1 MTMARRGAR
10 TTPRRK
16 ELRLI
21 IQPTSLAALAWAGAA
36 SGSAAESWRI
46 GTVLAARPL
55 GINPDGLL
63 VLQIGALTVEAEPP
77 RGQLPS
83 QFQVRVLTL
92 GAEPLLE
99 VMGASAPE
107 PAMQLAL
114 RERLPQQNGYGPLLA
129 TLDALAQRPA
139 LRQLP
144 AYLRPALALLEHG
157 VRTPAEITRG
167 EGLEEAINRSG
178 LFLESQLAQ
187 SQVDMAV
194 LSQEDW
200 KGALLRLASLLD
212 DYLPARRAP
221 SGGSETPPPLQQRG
235 PQAQPRVQLPPELL
249 SDDIDIDTLLSR
261 LHGEV
266 HAALARVEVAQLE
279 ATTVPAWMIEI
290 PLQGEAG
297 RDILQLQLQQQ
308 PGAEGG
314 SGWTLGFALDL
325 PALGPVQGELQLRD
339 LRLSVRLWAERADTA
354 RRLEQQFTALRHQ
367 LSASGLILDQL
378 SCQQGL
384 PQSAS
389 PHSAILL
396 KTMA

>member
-1 MTMARRGAR
+1 
-10 TTPRRK
+10 
-16 ELRLI
+16 LV
-21 IQPTSLAALAWAGAA
+21 IQPTSFAALTWAGAA

-55 GINPDGLL
+55 GLNPDGMM
-63 VLQIGALTVEAEPP
+63 VLQIGALAVETEAP
-77 RGQLPS
+77 RSQLPS

-92 GAEPLLE
+92 GAQPQLE
-99 VMGASAPE
+99 VIMPHTPE
-107 PAMQLAL
+107 PAIQVAM
-114 RERLPQQNGYGPLLA
+114 RERLPQQNGYAPLLA

-144 AYLRPALALLEHG
+144 PYLRPALALLEHV
-157 VRTPAEITRG
+157 VRTPTEVTRG
-167 EGLEEAINRSG
+167 EGLREAISRSG

-187 SQVDMAV
+187 SHLDMAA

-212 DYLPARRAP
+212 DYLPARRA
-221 SGGSETPPPLQQRG
+221 SSSVGSETPPPLQQRG
-235 PQAQPRVQLPPELL
+235 LQPQPRIALPPELL
-249 SDDIDIDTLLSR
+249 NDDVDALLSR

-290 PLQGEAG
+290 PLQGDG
-297 RDILQLQLQQQ
+297 GPDILQIQVQHNVD
-308 PGAEGG
+308 AEEA
-314 SGWTLGFALDL
+314 SAWTMGFTLDL

-339 LRLSVRLWAERADTA
+339 LRLAVRLWAERGGTV
-354 RRLEQQFTALRHQ
+354 RKLEHLFGPLRLQ
-367 LSASGLILDQL
+367 LAATGLILDQL

-384 PQSAS
+384 PHACS

>member
-1 MTMARRGAR
+1 MYKARKGAR
-10 TTPRRK
+10 TSPRRK
-16 ELRLI
+16 ELRLV

-55 GINPDGLL
+55 GINPDGLM
-63 VLQIGALTVEAEPP
+63 VLQIGAMAVEAEAP
-77 RGQLPS
+77 RSQLPS

-92 GAEPLLE
+92 GAQPLLE
-99 VMGASAPE
+99 IIAPHTPE
-107 PAMQLAL
+107 PAIQVAL
-114 RERLPQQNGYGPLLA
+114 RERLPQQNGYAPLLA

-144 AYLRPALALLEHG
+144 AYIRPALALLEHG

-167 EGLEEAINRSG
+167 EGLNEAIKRSG

-187 SQVDMAV
+187 SHLDMAG

-212 DYLPARRAP
+212 DYLPARRPQA
-221 SGGSETPPPLQQRG
+221 SDSETPPPLQQRG
-235 PQAQPRVQLPPELL
+235 LQAQPRIMLPPELL
-249 SDDIDIDTLLSR
+249 NDDVDALLGR

-266 HAALARVEVAQLE
+266 HAALARLEVAQLE

-297 RDILQLQLQQQ
+297 RDILQIQMQYTTDT
-308 PGAEGG
+308 EGHT
-314 SGWTLGFALDL
+314 SWVLGFAMDL

-339 LRLSVRLWAERADTA
+339 LRLAVRLWAERADTVL
-354 RRLEQQFTALRHQ
+354 RLEHQFGPLRQ
-367 LSASGLILDQL
+367 RLSACGLILDQL

-384 PQSAS
+384 PHSTG

-396 KTMA
+396 KAMA

>member
-1 MTMARRGAR
+1 M
-10 TTPRRK
+10 
-16 ELRLI
+16 I

-55 GINPDGLL
+55 GINQDGLM
-63 VLQIGALTVEAEPP
+63 VLQIGALTVEAEAP
-77 RGQLPS
+77 RSQLPS
-83 QFQVRVLTL
+83 QFQVRVLSL

-99 VMGASAPE
+99 VIGASMPE
-107 PAMQLAL
+107 PAMQVAL

-187 SQVDMAV
+187 AQVDMAV

-221 SGGSETPPPLQQRG
+221 SGDSETPPPLQQRG
-235 PQAQPRVQLPPELL
+235 LQAQPRVQLPPELL
-249 SDDIDIDTLLSR
+249 NDDIDSLLGR

-290 PLQGEAG
+290 PLQGENG
-297 RDILQLQLQQQ
+297 RDILQLQLQHNG
-308 PGAEGG
+308 GAEGG
-314 SGWTLGFALDL
+314 SAWTLGFALDL
-325 PALGPVQGELQLRD
+325 PALGPIHGELQLRD
-339 LRLSVRLWAERADTA
+339 LRLAVRLWAERADTV
-354 RRLEQQFTALRHQ
+354 RRLEQQFSTLRNQ

>member
-1 MTMARRGAR
+1 
-10 TTPRRK
+10 
-16 ELRLI
+16 LI

-46 GTVLAARPL
+46 GTVLSARPL
-55 GINPDGLL
+55 GINPDGMM
-63 VLQIGALTVEAEPP
+63 VLQIGALAVEAEAP

-83 QFQVRVLTL
+83 QFQVRVLSL
-92 GAEPLLE
+92 GAQPQLE
-99 VMGASAPE
+99 VIMPQTPE
-107 PAMQLAL
+107 PATQLAM
-114 RERLPQQNGYGPLLA
+114 RERLPQQNGYAPLLA

-167 EGLEEAINRSG
+167 EGLEEAIKRSG

-187 SQVDMAV
+187 PHLDMAG

-212 DYLPARRAP
+212 DYLPQRRPAA
-221 SGGSETPPPLQQRG
+221 SSSETPPPLQQRG
-235 PQAQPRVQLPPELL
+235 LQAQPRATLPLSLL
-249 SDDIDIDTLLSR
+249 EDDVDALLAR

-279 ATTVPAWMIEI
+279 ATTASAWMIEI
-290 PLQGEAG
+290 PLQGEEG
-297 RDILQLQLQQQ
+297 RDILQIQMQQHAD
-308 PGAEGG
+308 GDAG
-314 SGWTLGFALDL
+314 SSWTFGFAIDL
-325 PALGPVQGELQLRD
+325 PSLGPIQGELQLRE
-339 LRLSVRLWAERADTA
+339 LRLSVRLWAERADTVH
-354 RRLEQQFTALRHQ
+354 RLEQQFGMLRQ
-367 LSASGLILDQL
+367 TLSASGLILDQL
-378 SCQQGL
+378 TCQQGQ
-384 PQSAS
+384 PQTNH

-396 KTMA
+396 RTTA

>member
-1 MTMARRGAR
+1 M
-10 TTPRRK
+10 
-16 ELRLI
+16 I
-21 IQPTSLAALAWAGAA
+21 IQPTSFAALAWAGAA

-55 GINPDGLL
+55 GINPDGMM
-63 VLQIGALTVEAEPP
+63 VLQIGALAVEAEPP

-92 GAEPLLE
+92 GAQPQLE
-99 VMGASAPE
+99 VIAPHTPE
-107 PAMQLAL
+107 PAIQVAL
-114 RERLPQQNGYGPLLA
+114 RERLPQQNGYAPLLA

-157 VRTPAEITRG
+157 VRTPAEVTRG
-167 EGLEEAINRSG
+167 EGLKEAISRSG

-200 KGALLRLASLLD
+200 KAAMLRLASLLD
-212 DYLPARRAP
+212 DYLPARRPTA
-221 SGGSETPPPLQQRG
+221 GDNETPPPLQQRG
-235 PQAQPRVQLPPELL
+235 LQPQPRLGLPPELL
-249 SDDIDIDTLLSR
+249 NDDVDALLGR

-290 PLQGEAG
+290 PLQGDAG
-297 RDILQLQLQQQ
+297 RDILQIQLQHT
-308 PGAEGG
+308 ADADGG
-314 SGWTLGFALDL
+314 SAWTLGFALDL
-325 PALGPVQGELQLRD
+325 PATGPLQGELQLRD
-339 LRLSVRLWAERADTA
+339 LRLSVRLWAERADTVH
-354 RRLEQQFTALRHQ
+354 RLEHQFGALRQ
-367 LSASGLILDQL
+367 KLAATGLILDQL

-384 PQSAS
+384 PQASS

-396 KTMA
+396 KAMA

>member
-1 MTMARRGAR
+1 M
-10 TTPRRK
+10 
-16 ELRLI
+16 I

-55 GINPDGLL
+55 GINQDGLM
-63 VLQIGALTVEAEPP
+63 VLQIGALTVEAEAP
-77 RGQLPS
+77 RSQLPS
-83 QFQVRVLTL
+83 QFQVRVLSL

-99 VMGASAPE
+99 VIGASMPE
-107 PAMQLAL
+107 PAMQVAL

-187 SQVDMAV
+187 AQVDMAV

-221 SGGSETPPPLQQRG
+221 SGDSETPPPLQQRG
-235 PQAQPRVQLPPELL
+235 LQAQPRVQLPPELL
-249 SDDIDIDTLLSR
+249 NDDIDSLLGR

-290 PLQGEAG
+290 PLQGENG
-297 RDILQLQLQQQ
+297 RDILQLQLQHNG
-308 PGAEGG
+308 GAEGG
-314 SGWTLGFALDL
+314 SAWTLGFALDL
-325 PALGPVQGELQLRD
+325 PALGPIHGELQLRD
-339 LRLSVRLWAERADTA
+339 LRLAVRLWAERADTV
-354 RRLEQQFTALRHQ
+354 RRLEQQFSTLRNQ

-384 PQSAS
+384 PQSTS

>member
-1 MTMARRGAR
+1 MRDALI
-10 TTPRRK
+10 RK
-16 ELRLI
+16 EPCLI
-21 IQPTSLAALAWAGAA
+21 IQPTSFAALAWAGAA

-46 GTVLAARPL
+46 GTVLSARPL
-55 GINPDGLL
+55 GVNPQGML
-63 VLQIGALTVEAEPP
+63 VLQIGALAVETEAP

-92 GAEPLLE
+92 GAQPQLE
-99 VMGASAPE
+99 VIAPQTPE
-107 PAMQLAL
+107 PAMQVAL
-114 RERLPQQNGYGPLLA
+114 RERLPQQNGYAPLLA

-157 VRTPAEITRG
+157 VRTPAEVTRA
-167 EGLEEAINRSG
+167 EGLEEAIHRSG

-187 SQVDMAV
+187 SQVDMAG

-212 DYLPARRAP
+212 DYLPAHRPA
-221 SGGSETPPPLQQRG
+221 SDSDSETPPPLQQRG
-235 PQAQPRVQLPPELL
+235 PQAQPRVMLPAALL
-249 SDDIDIDTLLSR
+249 NDDIDALLGR

-266 HAALARVEVAQLE
+266 HAALARIEVAQLE
-279 ATTVPAWMIEI
+279 ATTVSAWMIEI
-290 PLQGEAG
+290 PLQGEDG
-297 RDILQLQLQQQ
+297 RDILQIQLQHTMDADS
-308 PGAEGG
+308 GAT
-314 SGWTLGFALDL
+314 SWTLGFALDL

-339 LRLSVRLWAERADTA
+339 VRLAVRLWAERTDTVQ
-354 RRLEQQFTALRHQ
+354 RLEQQFGALRYQ
-367 LSASGLILDQL
+367 LSSVGLILDQL

-384 PQSAS
+384 PQSS
-389 PHSAILL
+389 TPHSAILL

>member
-1 MTMARRGAR
+1 M
-10 TTPRRK
+10 
-16 ELRLI
+16 I
-21 IQPTSLAALAWAGAA
+21 IQPTSFAALTWAGAA

-55 GINPDGLL
+55 GINPQGML
-63 VLQIGALTVEAEPP
+63 VLQIGALAVETEAP

-92 GAEPLLE
+92 GAQPQLE
-99 VMGASAPE
+99 VIAPQTPE
-107 PAMQLAL
+107 PAMQVAL
-114 RERLPQQNGYGPLLA
+114 RERLPQQNGYAPLLA

-157 VRTPAEITRG
+157 VRTPAEVTRG
-167 EGLEEAINRSG
+167 EGLEEAIHRSG

-187 SQVDMAV
+187 PQVDMAV
-194 LSQEDW
+194 LSEEDW

-212 DYLPARRAP
+212 DYLPAHRPAAD
-221 SGGSETPPPLQQRG
+221 SGSETPPPLQQRG
-235 PQAQPRVQLPPELL
+235 PQAQPRVMLPAALL
-249 SDDIDIDTLLSR
+249 NDDVDALLSR

-290 PLQGEAG
+290 PLQGEGG
-297 RDILQLQLQQQ
+297 RDILQIQLQQTVDADS
-308 PGAEGG
+308 GATA
-314 SGWTLGFALDL
+314 WTLGFALDL

-339 LRLSVRLWAERADTA
+339 LRLAVRLWAERGDTVQ
-354 RRLEQQFTALRHQ
+354 RLEQQFGALRQQ
-367 LSASGLILDQL
+367 LNAVGLILDQL

-384 PQSAS
+384 PQSSS

>member
-1 MTMARRGAR
+1 M
-10 TTPRRK
+10 
-16 ELRLI
+16 I

-63 VLQIGALTVEAEPP
+63 VLQIGALTVEAEAP

-99 VMGASAPE
+99 VMGANAPE
-107 PAMQLAL
+107 PAMQVAL
-114 RERLPQQNGYGPLLA
+114 RERLPQQNGYAPLLA

-187 SQVDMAV
+187 AHVDMAV

-212 DYLPARRAP
+212 DYLPARRTP
-221 SGGSETPPPLQQRG
+221 SGDSETPPPLQQRG

-249 SDDIDIDTLLSR
+249 NDDIDTLLGR

-297 RDILQLQLQQQ
+297 RDILQLQLQQNG
-308 PGAEGG
+308 GAEGS

-325 PALGPVQGELQLRD
+325 PALGPIQGELHLRD
-339 LRLSVRLWAERADTA
+339 LRLTVRLWAERADTV

-384 PQSAS
+384 PQSTS

>member
-1 MTMARRGAR
+1 MV
-10 TTPRRK
+10 
-16 ELRLI
+16 
-21 IQPTSLAALAWAGAA
+21 IQPTSFAALTWAGAA

-55 GINPDGLL
+55 GVNPDGMM
-63 VLQIGALTVEAEPP
+63 VLQIGALAVEAEAP
-77 RGQLPS
+77 RSQLPL

-92 GAEPLLE
+92 GAQPQLE
-99 VMGASAPE
+99 VIMPHTPE
-107 PAMQLAL
+107 PAIQVAM
-114 RERLPQQNGYGPLLA
+114 RERLPQQNGYAPLLA

-144 AYLRPALALLEHG
+144 AYLRPALALLEHV
-157 VRTPAEITRG
+157 VRTPAEVTRG
-167 EGLEEAINRSG
+167 EGLREAITRSG

-187 SQVDMAV
+187 SHLDMAA

-212 DYLPARRAP
+212 DYLPARRA
-221 SGGSETPPPLQQRG
+221 SNSSGSETPPPLQQRG
-235 PQAQPRVQLPPELL
+235 LLPQPRVALPPELL
-249 SDDIDIDTLLSR
+249 NDDVDALLSR

-290 PLQGEAG
+290 PLQGENG
-297 RDILQLQLQQQ
+297 RDILQIQLERNVE
-308 PGAEGG
+308 ADEA
-314 SGWTLGFALDL
+314 SAWTLGFTLDL

-339 LRLSVRLWAERADTA
+339 LRLGVRLWAERATTVHK
-354 RRLEQQFTALRHQ
+354 LEHLFGPLRQQLAAT
-367 LSASGLILDQL
+367 GLILDQL

-384 PQSAS
+384 PHASS